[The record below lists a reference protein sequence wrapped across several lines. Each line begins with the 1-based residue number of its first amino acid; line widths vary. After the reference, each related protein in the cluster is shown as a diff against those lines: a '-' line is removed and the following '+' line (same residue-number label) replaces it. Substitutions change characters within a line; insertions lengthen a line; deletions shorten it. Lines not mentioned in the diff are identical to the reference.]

1 MTDGE
6 RVGLVPSSLAK
17 RGFKFTFEG
26 ISESCK
32 TCKLR
37 SACVDG
43 LEMGRVYEVV
53 EVNRK
58 KKFPCPLHGEVVL
71 ATLRKAHIL
80 VALPSG
86 LIEGVTMQYKGTE
99 CEDVLCKNYPYCKPD
114 GIVPGDKIK
123 IVREVGPLSGCP
135 KVAGFK
141 IYEVEVR

>member
-1 MTDGE
+1 MSDEE
-6 RVGLVPSSLAK
+6 RMGLVPSSLAK
-17 RGFKFTFEG
+17 KGFKFTFEG
-26 ISESCK
+26 ISEPCRS
-32 TCKLR
+32 CKLR

-43 LEMGRVYEVV
+43 LEMGRVYEVL

-58 KKFPCPLHGEVVL
+58 KRFPCPLHGEVTLV
-71 ATLRKAHIL
+71 TLRKAHIL

-86 LIEGVTMQYKGTE
+86 LIEGATMQYKGTE
-99 CEDVLCKNYPYCKPD
+99 CEDISCRNYTYCKPE